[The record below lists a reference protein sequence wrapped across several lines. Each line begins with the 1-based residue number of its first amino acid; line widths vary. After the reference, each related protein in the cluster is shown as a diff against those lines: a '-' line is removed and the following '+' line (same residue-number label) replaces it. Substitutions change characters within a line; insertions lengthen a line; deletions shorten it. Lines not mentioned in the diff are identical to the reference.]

1 MAGIKRKSQYM
12 YLYCAQKQKA
22 VPVQCKAWS
31 CYESFCWWNQWP
43 KSYSVLCTVS
53 LALIWFLSATTL

>member
-1 MAGIKRKSQYM
+1 M